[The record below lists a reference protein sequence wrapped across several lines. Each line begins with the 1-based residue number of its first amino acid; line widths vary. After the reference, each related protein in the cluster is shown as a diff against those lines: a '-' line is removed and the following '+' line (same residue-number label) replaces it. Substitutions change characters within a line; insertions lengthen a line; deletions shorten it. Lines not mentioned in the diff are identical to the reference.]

1 MRSVDDMKKPP
12 AKFEEALQ
20 ALETIVNKLERG
32 DLSLEEALAAY
43 EDGVALVRH
52 LGTKLT
58 EVEKRVDVLTQ
69 DNAGVFQLEPLTGDE
84 DEP

>member
-1 MRSVDDMKKPP
+1 MKKLPV
-12 AKFEEALQ
+12 KFEDALQ
-20 ALETIVNKLERG
+20 ALEMVVSRLERG

-58 EVEKRVDVLTQ
+58 EVEKRVEVLTQ
-69 DNAGVFQLEPLTGDE
+69 DAGGLFQLEPLTEDE
-84 DEP
+84 DEQ

>member
-1 MRSVDDMKKPP
+1 MKKPP
-12 AKFEEALQ
+12 AKFEDGLQ
-20 ALETIVNKLERG
+20 ALESIVGKLERG

-58 EVEKRVDVLTQ
+58 EVEKRVEVLTQ
-69 DNAGVFQLEPLTGDE
+69 DAAGLFQLEPLTEDE

>member
-1 MRSVDDMKKPP
+1 MKKPP
-12 AKFEEALQ
+12 AKFEDALQ
-20 ALETIVNKLERG
+20 ALETVVSKLERG

-58 EVEKRVDVLTQ
+58 EVEKRVEVLTQ
-69 DNAGVFQLEPLTGDE
+69 GADGLFQLTPLTEDE
-84 DEP
+84 DEQ

>member
-1 MRSVDDMKKPP
+1 MQKPP
-12 AKFEEALQ
+12 AKFEDALQ
-20 ALETIVNKLERG
+20 ALEMIVGKLERG

-58 EVEKRVDVLTQ
+58 EVEKRVEVLTQ
-69 DNAGVFQLEPLTGDE
+69 DTSGLFQLEPLTEDE
-84 DEP
+84 DEQ

>member
-1 MRSVDDMKKPP
+1 MKKLPV
-12 AKFEEALQ
+12 KFEDALQ
-20 ALETIVNKLERG
+20 ALETVVSRLERG

-58 EVEKRVDVLTQ
+58 EVEKRVEVLTQ
-69 DNAGVFQLEPLTGDE
+69 DASGLFQLEPLTEDE
-84 DEP
+84 DEQ

>member
-1 MRSVDDMKKPP
+1 MKKPP
-12 AKFEEALQ
+12 AKFEDALQ
-20 ALETIVNKLERG
+20 ALETIVSKLERG

-58 EVEKRVDVLTQ
+58 EVEKRVEILTQ
-69 DNAGVFQLEPLTGDE
+69 DAGGLFQLEPLAEDE
-84 DEP
+84 DEQ

>member
-1 MRSVDDMKKPP
+1 V
-12 AKFEEALQ
+12 KFEDALQ
-20 ALETIVNKLERG
+20 ALETVVSRLERG

-58 EVEKRVDVLTQ
+58 EVEKRVEVLTQ
-69 DNAGVFQLEPLTGDE
+69 DAGGLFQLEPLTEDE
-84 DEP
+84 DEQ